1 MEIHSILFVCLGN
14 ICRSP
19 LAEGIARK
27 IAREKGLNLKI
38 DSAGTSGW
46 HIDEPPCERSIMVG
60 KRHKIDISNLK
71 GRKLNAYSDLEFD
84 LIIAMD
90 GQNYQDIMRLGFE
103 ADKVALMGDYGLQ
116 GRDIPDPYYFK
127 DMEGFEKVYSML
139 ESAIT
144 ELFKTLQDS

>member
-1 MEIHSILFVCLGN
+1 M
-14 ICRSP
+14 
-19 LAEGIARK
+19 
-27 IAREKGLNLKI
+27 
-38 DSAGTSGW
+38 
-46 HIDEPPCERSIMVG
+46 
-60 KRHKIDISNLK
+60 
-71 GRKLNAYSDLEFD
+71 EFD